1 MSHTVR
7 IVSEQRPDLLSWIGD
22 AGGVLSTNSVEILLT
37 GFQTRHLKRNTVMMM
52 MMMMIRQLRDKKLK
66 ISKR

>member
-1 MSHTVR
+1 MR

-37 GFQTRHLKRNTVMMM
+37 GFQTRHLKRNT
-52 MMMMIRQLRDKKLK
+52 QNNAKL
-66 ISKR
+66 